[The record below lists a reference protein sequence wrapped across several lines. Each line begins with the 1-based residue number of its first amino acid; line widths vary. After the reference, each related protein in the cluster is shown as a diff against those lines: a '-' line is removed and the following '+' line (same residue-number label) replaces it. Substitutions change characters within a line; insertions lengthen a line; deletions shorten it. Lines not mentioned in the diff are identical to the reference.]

1 MERQELLV
9 STENEGGETRVTCGL
24 PQLTFNE
31 ARFVVQAINVRDAS
45 GNPLPVSHKYNHPT
59 VSFVVPDHRLAEI
72 TLDAV
77 YLDARALKETATDL
91 DQAIDWK
98 VRWQQFKL
106 SDALTDGE
114 LKKE

>member
-9 STENEGGETRVTCGL
+9 STENEGGETRVTCVL

-31 ARFVVQAINVRDAS
+31 ARFVVQAITVRDTS
-45 GNPLPVSHKYNHPT
+45 GTPLPASHRYNQPT
-59 VSFVVPDHRLAEI
+59 VSFVVPDHRLAKR

-77 YLDARALKETATDL
+77 YLDAIALKETASDP
-91 DQAIDWK
+91 DPAIDWE